1 MGVNALHH
9 VMIRVQDPE
18 RSRRFYEDVL
28 LLPVM
33 EIPVGSDIST
43 IWRGRPASGTLLAIQ
58 VGSTFVMLAPPL
70 EGADAED
77 RFDEHRVGVD
87 HLAFGVESRDDLRVM
102 LQRLTEAG
110 VATAGIEDDT
120 VLGNQFV
127 CFRDPDN
134 VQWEFWAA

>member
-9 VMIRVQDPE
+9 VMIRVQDPDM
-18 RSRRFYEDVL
+18 SRRFYEDVL
-28 LLPVM
+28 LLQFM
-33 EIPVGSDIST
+33 EIPVGADISS
-43 IWRGRPASGTLLAIQ
+43 IWRGRAASGTLLATQ

-70 EGADAED
+70 EGADPGD
-77 RFDEHRVGVD
+77 HFDEMRIGVD
-87 HLAFGVESRDDLRVM
+87 HLALGVESRDDLGPLVE
-102 LQRLTEAG
+102 RLTAAG

-127 CFRDPDN
+127 SFRDPDN

>member
-9 VMIRVQDPE
+9 VLIRVQDPE

-28 LLPVM
+28 LLPFM
-33 EIPVGSDIST
+33 EIPVGADISS
-43 IWRGRPASGTLLAIQ
+43 IWEGRPGSGTLLATQ

-70 EGADAED
+70 EGADPED
-77 RFDEHRVGVD
+77 RFDELRIGVD
-87 HLAFGVESRDDLRVM
+87 HLAFGVDSRDDLRA
-102 LQRLTEAG
+102 LLERLTEAG
-110 VATAGIEDDT
+110 VATAGIEDDS

-127 CFRDPDN
+127 GFRDPDN

>member
-28 LLPVM
+28 LLPIM
-33 EIPVGSDIST
+33 EIPVGADISS
-43 IWRGRPASGTLLAIQ
+43 IWRGRPASAALLAMQ

-70 EGADAED
+70 EGADPDD
-77 RFDEHRVGVD
+77 RFDESRIGVD
-87 HLAFGVESRDDLRVM
+87 HLAFGVETRDDLRVM
-102 LQRLTEAG
+102 LERLVEAG
-110 VATAGIEDDT
+110 VATAGIEDDS

-127 CFRDPDN
+127 SFRDPDN